1 MKIRKFWKSIWRK
14 VVKLTKIIKKRT
26 SRYVSYTFCIL
37 NPQGYQYG
45 ALAEGWSCYLTYE
58 YNLICIIAIK
68 ASVEITVNA
77 IEDYN
82 FVGRNWNTII
92 KFSWRKVSKCW
103 TLSEVWINV
112 RGLRLKPLTHLWKK
126 LHYRQS
132 PKSSPEQLIG
142 WIKYL
147 STIFRCIQNYVKH
160 LTWSFLRK

>member
-1 MKIRKFWKSIWRK
+1 MSLILSVFWI
-14 VVKLTKIIKKRT
+14 
-26 SRYVSYTFCIL
+26 SRDTNTVHSLKDERY
-37 NPQGYQYG
+37 
-45 ALAEGWSCYLTYE
+45 YLTYE
-58 YNLICIIAIK
+58 YNLICIITIK
-68 ASVEITVNA
+68 ASVEITVSA
-77 IEDYN
+77 IEDYS

-103 TLSEVWINV
+103 TLNEVWINV

-126 LHYRQS
+126 FHYRQS
-132 PKSSPEQLIG
+132 PKSFPEQLIG